1 MMARIGLLP
10 LARATFDVPYAEA
23 LYGKL
28 RRGLLAAGHDL
39 VGGDALL
46 FDAPATEA
54 ALAAMTGESLDLLL
68 IVQVTFTDATMTVKI
83 ADEADVPL
91 AIWSL
96 PEPRTGGRLRL
107 NAFCGLN
114 LAAHA
119 LGLNDVAFG
128 WVHADPATTDVGA
141 LAGDLLAGNR
151 QANALPLAPAEAGEV
166 ERAGA
171 RALLARIAGS
181 RIGRIGERPDGF
193 FTCDYDSERL
203 ESLAGVSVEPIALDA
218 LFDAARNADAGA
230 VGEARAEAA
239 ATLGDLDTVDQDQ
252 LDRSLRL
259 RAALEDVR
267 SKGGYSAFAVRCWP
281 EMFTQY
287 GGAVCGPVGMMG
299 ERRVPCACEAD
310 VHGALTNLFLQEM
323 TGDAAFLVDL
333 VDLDAEDGTAVVWHC
348 GQAPVSMRDETVIA
362 KAALHSN
369 RKMPLLFEFPLK
381 PGRVTFAR
389 ISQARGHPTMVIAG
403 GQMLRRPLAFS
414 GTAGVLAFDAAIETV
429 AETIIGAGLEHHLSL
444 VYGDHRPALRALAAE
459 MGLPV
464 LEF

>member
-1 MMARIGLLP
+1 MARIGLLP
-10 LARATFDVPYAEA
+10 LARATFDVAYAEE
-23 LYGKL
+23 LYGRLKA
-28 RRGLLAAGHDL
+28 GLSAAGHDL
-39 VGGDALL
+39 VGGEALL

-54 ALAAMTGESLDLLL
+54 ALAAMKGEALNLLL

-83 ADEADVPL
+83 AEEADAPL
-91 AIWSL
+91 AIWSF

-119 LGLNDVAFG
+119 LGLNDVKFG
-128 WVHADPATTDVGA
+128 WVHADPLTTDVGA
-141 LAGDLLAGNR
+141 LAGDLLAGRR
-151 QANALPLAPAEAGEV
+151 QAQALPLATAVAGEA

-193 FTCDYDSERL
+193 FTCDYDPERL

-218 LFDAARNADAGA
+218 LFASARGAGAGA
-230 VGEARAEAA
+230 VGEARAEAG
-239 ATLGDLDTVDQDQ
+239 ATLDDLDSVDQDQ

-267 SKGGYSAFAVRCWP
+267 AKGGYAAFAVRCWP

-333 VDLDAEDGTAVVWHC
+333 VDLDAEDGTGVVWHC
-348 GQAPVSMRDETVIA
+348 GQAPVSMRDETVTA
-362 KAALHSN
+362 KAAIHSN

-403 GQMLRRPLAFS
+403 GEMKRRPLAFS
-414 GTAGVLAFDAAIETV
+414 GTAGVLAFDAPIDTV
-429 AETIIGAGLEHHLSL
+429 ARTIVGAGLEHHLSL

>member
-1 MMARIGLLP
+1 
-10 LARATFDVPYAEA
+10 
-23 LYGKL
+23 
-28 RRGLLAAGHDL
+28 
-39 VGGDALL
+39 
-46 FDAPATEA
+46 
-54 ALAAMTGESLDLLL
+54 
-68 IVQVTFTDATMTVKI
+68 VKI
-83 ADEADVPL
+83 AEEAEAPL
-91 AIWSL
+91 GIWSF

-128 WVHADPATTDVGA
+128 WVHADPATADVDA
-141 LAGDLLAGNR
+141 LADDLLAGKW
-151 QANALPLAPAEAGEV
+151 QAEAQPLATAEAGEA
-166 ERAGA
+166 ERVGA
-171 RALLARIAGS
+171 RALLASIAGS

-193 FTCDYDSERL
+193 FTCDYDPERL

-218 LFDAARNADAGA
+218 LFAAARDAGA
-230 VGEARAEAA
+230 GDVREARAEAG
-239 ATLGDLDTVDQDQ
+239 ATLSDLDTVDQDQ

-310 VHGALTNLFLQEM
+310 VHGALTNLYLQEM
-323 TGDAAFLVDL
+323 TGEAAFLVDL
-333 VDLDAEDGTAVVWHC
+333 VDLDAANGTGVVWHC
-348 GQAPVSMRDETVIA
+348 GQAPVSMRDETVTA
-362 KAALHSN
+362 KAAIHSN

-403 GQMLRRPLAFS
+403 AKMLRRPLAFS
-414 GTAGVLAFDAAIETV
+414 GTAGVLAFDAPVETV
-429 AETIIGAGLEHHLSL
+429 ARTIVGAGLEHHLSL

>member
-1 MMARIGLLP
+1 MARIGLLP
-10 LARATFDVPYAEA
+10 LARATFDVAYAEE
-23 LYGKL
+23 LYGRLKA
-28 RRGLLAAGHDL
+28 GLSAAGHDL
-39 VGGDALL
+39 VGGEALL
-46 FDAPATEA
+46 FDAPATED
-54 ALAAMTGESLDLLL
+54 ALAAMKGQALDLLL

-83 ADEADVPL
+83 AGEADAPL
-91 AIWSL
+91 AIWSF

-119 LGLNDVAFG
+119 LGLNDVEFG
-128 WVHADPATTDVGA
+128 WVHADPAKADVGV
-141 LAGDLLAGNR
+141 LAGDLIEGKR
-151 QANALPLAPAEAGEV
+151 QATALPLATAEAGEA

-171 RALLARIAGS
+171 RALLARISGS

-193 FTCDYDSERL
+193 YTCDYDSGTL
-203 ESLAGVSVEPIALDA
+203 ESLAGISVEPIALDA
-218 LFDAARNADAGA
+218 LFDSARDAGTGA
-230 VGEARAEAA
+230 VSEARAEAG
-239 ATLGDLDTVDQDQ
+239 ATLDDLDTVDQDQ

-267 SKGGYSAFAVRCWP
+267 AKGGYSAFAVRCWP

-333 VDLDAEDGTAVVWHC
+333 VDLDAQDGTGVVWHC
-348 GQAPVSMRDETVIA
+348 GQAPVSMRDETVTA
-362 KAALHSN
+362 KAAIHSN

-403 GQMLRRPLAFS
+403 GEMLRRPLAFS
-414 GTAGVLAFDAAIETV
+414 GTAGVLAFDVPIETV
-429 AETIIGAGLEHHLSL
+429 AQTIVGAGLEHHLSL
-444 VYGDHRPALRALAAE
+444 VYGDHRPALRALGAE
-459 MGLPV
+459 MGLPT

>member
-1 MMARIGLLP
+1 MARIGLLP
-10 LARATFDVPYAEA
+10 LARATFDVPYAED
-23 LYGKL
+23 LYTRLKA
-28 RRGLLAAGHDL
+28 GLAAAGHDL

-46 FDAPATEA
+46 FDAPATEG
-54 ALAAMTGESLDLLL
+54 ALEKIKGQALDLLL

-83 ADEADVPL
+83 AEEADAPIG
-91 AIWSL
+91 IWSF

-114 LAAHA
+114 LAAYA

-128 WVHADPATTDVGA
+128 WVHAGPITVDVGA
-141 LAGDLLAGNR
+141 LADELVAGKRLAR
-151 QANALPLAPAEAGEV
+151 ALPLATAEAGEAG
-166 ERAGA
+166 RAEA

-193 FTCDYDSERL
+193 FTCDYDPERL

-218 LFDAARNADAGA
+218 LFASARGAGTSAVDA
-230 VGEARAEAA
+230 ARAEAG
-239 ATLGDLDTVDQDQ
+239 ATLDDLDTVDQDQ

-267 SKGGYSAFAVRCWP
+267 SKGGYSAFALRCWP

-333 VDLDAEDGTAVVWHC
+333 VDLDAADGTGVVWHC
-348 GQAPVSMRDETVIA
+348 GQAPVSMRDESVVPKTAI
-362 KAALHSN
+362 HSN

-381 PGRVTFAR
+381 PGRVTLAR

-403 GQMLRRPLAFS
+403 GEMLRRPLAFS
-414 GTAGVLAFDAAIETV
+414 GTAGVVTFDASVETV
-429 AETIIGAGLEHHLSL
+429 AETIVGAGLEHHLSL
-444 VYGDHRPALRALAAE
+444 VYGDHRPALRALGAE

>member
-1 MMARIGLLP
+1 MARIGLLP
-10 LARATFDVPYAEA
+10 LARATFDVPYAEER
-23 LYGKL
+23 YGRLKA
-28 RRGLLAAGHDL
+28 GLSAAGHDL
-39 VGGDALL
+39 VGGEALL
-46 FDAPATEA
+46 FDAPATEG
-54 ALAAMTGESLDLLL
+54 ALDAMKDQAFDLLL

-83 ADEADVPL
+83 AEQAQAPL
-91 AIWSL
+91 AIWSF

-128 WVHADPATTDVGA
+128 WVHADPATADVGA
-141 LAGDLLAGNR
+141 LAGDLLAGKR
-151 QANALPLAPAEAGEV
+151 QANALPLATAEAREAERV
-166 ERAGA
+166 EA

-193 FTCDYDSERL
+193 FTCDYDPERL

-218 LFDAARNADAGA
+218 LFASALGAGEEA
-230 VGEARAEAA
+230 VGKARAEAG
-239 ATLGDLDTVDQDQ
+239 ATLSDLDTVDQDQ

-267 SKGGYSAFAVRCWP
+267 AQGGYAAFAVRCWP

-333 VDLDAEDGTAVVWHC
+333 VDLDAADGTGVVWHC
-348 GQAPVSMRDETVIA
+348 GQAPVSMRDETVPA
-362 KAALHSN
+362 KAAIHSN

-403 GQMLRRPLAFS
+403 GEMQRRPLAFS
-414 GTAGVLAFDAAIETV
+414 GTAGVIAFDAPIETV
-429 AETIIGAGLEHHLSL
+429 AGTIVGAGLEHHLSI

>member
-1 MMARIGLLP
+1 MARIGLLP
-10 LARATFDVPYAEA
+10 LARATFDVPYAED

-28 RRGLLAAGHDL
+28 REGLSAAGHEM
-39 VGGDALL
+39 VGGEALL
-46 FDAPATEA
+46 FDAPATEV
-54 ALAAMTGESLDLLL
+54 ALDAMKGQVLDLLL

-83 ADEADVPL
+83 AEEADAPL
-91 AIWSL
+91 AIWSF

-128 WVHADPATTDVGA
+128 WVHADPVTVDVGA
-141 LAGDLLAGNR
+141 LAADLLAGKR
-151 QANALPLAPAEAGEV
+151 QAKALPLASADAGEA

-171 RALLARIAGS
+171 RAVLARIAGS

-193 FTCDYDSERL
+193 FTCDYDPERL

-218 LFDAARNADAGA
+218 LFAAARDADENDIR
-230 VGEARAEAA
+230 EARAEAG
-239 ATLGDLDTVDQDQ
+239 ATLPDLDTVDQNQ

-267 SKGGYSAFAVRCWP
+267 AQGGYSAFAVRCWP

-310 VHGALTNLFLQEM
+310 VHGALTNLLLQEM

-333 VDLDAEDGTAVVWHC
+333 VDLDAADGTGVVWHC
-348 GQAPVSMRDETVIA
+348 GQAPVSMRDESVTA
-362 KAALHSN
+362 KAAIHSN

-403 GQMLRRPLAFS
+403 GEMLRRPLAFS
-414 GTAGVLAFDAAIETV
+414 GTAGVLAFDAPVETV
-429 AETIIGAGLEHHLSL
+429 AETIVGAGLEHHLSL
-444 VYGDHRPALRALAAE
+444 VYGDHRPALRALGAE

>member
-1 MMARIGLLP
+1 MARIGLLP
-10 LARATFDVPYAEA
+10 LARATFDVVYAEE
-23 LYGKL
+23 LYGRLKG
-28 RRGLLAAGHDL
+28 GLSAAGHEL
-39 VGGDALL
+39 IGGEALL

-54 ALAAMTGESLDLLL
+54 ALAAMKGRALDLLL

-83 ADEADVPL
+83 AEEADAPL
-91 AIWSL
+91 AIWSF

-128 WVHADPATTDVGA
+128 WVHADPATADVDA
-141 LAGDLLAGNR
+141 LAHDLLAGRR
-151 QANALPLAPAEAGEV
+151 QAQALPLATAEAGEA

-193 FTCDYDSERL
+193 FTCDYDPERL

-218 LFDAARNADAGA
+218 LFDAARGAGEGA
-230 VGEARAEAA
+230 VGEARAEAG
-239 ATLGDLDTVDQDQ
+239 ATLDDLDTVDQDQ
-252 LDRSLRL
+252 LNRSLRL

-267 SKGGYSAFAVRCWP
+267 SKGGYAAFAVRCWP

-333 VDLDAEDGTAVVWHC
+333 VDLDSEDGTGVVWHC
-348 GQAPVSMRDETVIA
+348 GQAPVSMRDETVTA
-362 KAALHSN
+362 KAAIHSN

-403 GQMLRRPLAFS
+403 GEMLRRPLAFS
-414 GTAGVLAFDAAIETV
+414 GTAGVLAFDAPIETV
-429 AETIIGAGLEHHLSL
+429 ARTIVGAGLEHHLSL
-444 VYGDHRPALRALAAE
+444 VYGDHRPALRALSAE